1 MLSNVKA
8 EIGHFVLLSIAH
20 RYGVPNTILSYKRS
34 DDGDHN
40 PDVVF
45 EYKDCKVALE
55 SKNLVTTRYLTPDW
69 LNDTINKFEN
79 YQDHVKLCVIF
90 GSSKL
95 YRNKRER
102 FEHSRISIRELF
114 PVNEELFFEDIL
126 LTDKTL
132 NRWIEVIAESII
144 LPAVEASKNNP
155 GLILIGTNGIK
166 LRPLTPVKV

>member
-1 MLSNVKA
+1 M
-8 EIGHFVLLSIAH
+8 
-20 RYGVPNTILSYKRS
+20 P
-34 DDGDHN
+34 
-40 PDVVF
+40 
-45 EYKDCKVALE
+45 
-55 SKNLVTTRYLTPDW
+55 
-69 LNDTINKFEN
+69 KF
-79 YQDHVKLCVIF
+79 
-90 GSSKL
+90 S
-95 YRNKRER
+95 RNKRER